1 MLAQLGLRVSFAF
14 ERSLIYMNFFKE
26 AADIQDRVN
35 RLPIAIALTALLIGG
50 ITYSLHWSDDP
61 YRDGAVTFIRTDA
74 VTLQAAG
81 EIRRINLKRVQHGA
95 CKPRC
100 DTYVFAVV
108 GTRAI
113 VYVSVKSWEGAAG
126 KPAFRIVSRS

>member
-1 MLAQLGLRVSFAF
+1 
-14 ERSLIYMNFFKE
+14 MNFFEE

-35 RLPIAIALTALLIGG
+35 RSPVAIILVALLLGCF
-50 ITYSLHWSDDP
+50 TYVLYWRDDP
-61 YRDGAVTFIRTDA
+61 YRDGAETFIRTDA
-74 VTLQAAG
+74 VTVQTVG
-81 EIRRINLKRVQHGA
+81 EIRRINLKRVEGGG

-113 VYVSVKSWEGAAG
+113 ARVSVKSWQGLTGE
-126 KPAFRIVSRS
+126 PAFQIVSRS